1 MRMAKVSNKCHAKRG
16 RGHTSVALEVHKQ
29 EIIHQDDDDDEEHDD
44 FRMDDEDVVGPAS
57 FSLED
62 PGELCLDKVV
72 GVDGLLGSIQ
82 PVIPDKIPPISNE
95 SFELTTRSGRRISPP
110 KKTPVILPPELKS
123 EFAPHQQPSLTFT
136 VGAKDRGAPPKK
148 VPKVT
153 LKLGGSPSPSSE
165 NSGNKSS
172 ISISTTTSSMKSK
185 SSARQSLG
193 AAGQAGAVGST
204 VVAVN
209 NGGGGGKESS
219 VDQEISSGGP
229 RTPGTPSDL
238 GSATPNP
245 PTPGNTSSSGM
256 VNSPHQYV
264 TITVDGESGVVTDGG
279 VGATPSAYPV
289 YNVGDAGAIYASG
302 SGQYY
307 SNSSGPPYGQDESE
321 ERDDIGEGRALTT
334 AEINSILSGGD
345 SSAMSSS
352 SPEADTSMHH
362 NQQHQLHRQ
371 ALLDGGVYMVPTNGG
386 VNGIVGSE
394 CDGPH
399 NLSHAT
405 RVSPTTSPPCRKRSL
420 STNLHEIERP
430 DLAQLDGGTSEN
442 SEDEDEYD
450 NMDQRAVDCQ
460 FNNDGGDGLLASLGL
475 TDMEMSTFSKM
486 TKSNSLISSNGTF
499 KPCPLAV
506 QWLLD
511 NYETAEG
518 VSLPRSTLY
527 SHYLRHCSDDK
538 LDPVNAASF
547 GKLIRSV
554 FVGLRT
560 RRLGTRGNSKYHY
573 YGIRIKPSSMLNHL
587 PEEFHFPSAIG
598 HGRINSGG
606 GGGRGENGGS
616 SSGGFGSNKRLKT
629 GKSESYDGS
638 HSNGFAISD
647 SVTVQQYLGDPTGQL
662 DDFPELDL
670 DAAVPEGLEDNDLH
684 IFGSLYKEHCES
696 LMETLASFQLGQIEG
711 IWKFFWRTGGD
722 TESSLDFEKIL
733 PKEKLILMCQ
743 MKAVQEFVKE
753 VDWMLYQKL
762 VGILLPDVLRPI
774 PSTMTQA
781 IRNFAKT
788 LENWMTAAMLGFP
801 EEMVVIKISIVSAL
815 AQTLRRYT
823 SLNHLAQAARAV
835 LQNQTQITQML
846 SDLNRVDFHT
856 VTEQASW
863 VCDCSGEIVPA
874 LEQDFKSTLSQQQT
888 LEQWAAWLEGVVDRV
903 LRPHLNT
910 PKYVQTARHFLL
922 KWSFYSSLV
931 IRDLTLRSAASFGSF
946 HLLRLLYDEYM
957 FYLVEHRVA
966 QVSGIVPIAVI
977 GKKSSDKSAIYPS
990 NGDSP
995 ESQTMLNGHSKA
1007 TNLTNSSTSNS
1018 SGDGE
1023 TQDMIIN
1030 NNTPVKSE
1038 FNRRTKHFLTS

>member
-279 VGATPSAYPV
+279 VGATPSYVTYLEDSGDHSSIYAAAAAAAAANGHTMAYPV

-307 SNSSGPPYGQDESE
+307 SNSSGPPYGQ
-321 ERDDIGEGRALTT
+321 
-334 AEINSILSGGD
+334 
-345 SSAMSSS
+345 
-352 SPEADTSMHH
+352 
-362 NQQHQLHRQ
+362 
-371 ALLDGGVYMVPTNGG
+371 DGGVYMVPTNGG

-405 RVSPTTSPPCRKRSL
+405 RVSPTT
-420 STNLHEIERP
+420 
-430 DLAQLDGGTSEN
+430 
-442 SEDEDEYD
+442 
-450 NMDQRAVDCQ
+450 
-460 FNNDGGDGLLASLGL
+460 
-475 TDMEMSTFSKM
+475 
-486 TKSNSLISSNGTF
+486 
-499 KPCPLAV
+499 V

>member
-307 SNSSGPPYGQDESE
+307 SNSSGPPYGQ
-321 ERDDIGEGRALTT
+321 
-334 AEINSILSGGD
+334 
-345 SSAMSSS
+345 
-352 SPEADTSMHH
+352 
-362 NQQHQLHRQ
+362 
-371 ALLDGGVYMVPTNGG
+371 DGGVYMVPTNGG